1 MSAPSEE
8 ELRRPFLYRYFCQ
21 IPETGK
27 FTEEDWRNR
36 EKWDAYEGAVGEML
50 TKTSTT
56 YAPWY
61 ILESVD
67 KKYARI
73 KAVKIVIAQIE
84 KALD

>member
-8 ELRRPFLYRYFCQ
+8 ELRRPFIYRYFCQ

-56 YAPWY
+56 YDHGISWN
-61 ILESVD
+61 LW
-67 KKYARI
+67 I
-73 KAVKIVIAQIE
+73 KNMPVSRH
-84 KALD
+84 